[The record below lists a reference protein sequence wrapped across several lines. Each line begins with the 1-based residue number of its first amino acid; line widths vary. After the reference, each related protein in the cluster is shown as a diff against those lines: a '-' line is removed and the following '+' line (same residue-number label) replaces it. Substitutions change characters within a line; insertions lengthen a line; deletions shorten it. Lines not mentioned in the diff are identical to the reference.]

1 MIDSFFLIAAGLS
14 ALILLVTAGA
24 AMLSFFPA
32 LAIYCGML
40 WISFFRWGVKM
51 VLRVLGL
58 AVVIVLMIVVFGG
71 G

>member
-14 ALILLVTAGA
+14 AAILMFFAVGA
-24 AMLSFFPA
+24 IASFFPA
-32 LAIYCGML
+32 LAIYCGEL